1 MCFQAFAG
9 NRFVVRFER
18 SRRMQSPAAMGDGQ
32 QQQQQWTMMQTPQ
45 PGSQPQNHEEVK
57 TLWVGD
63 LQYWVEESY
72 LHNCFAHTGE
82 VRSSASKTCL
92 YLLHLLC
99 TTEETSRMWGEVETR
114 NLQCAEKHDELCM
127 FAYIIHCFP
136 LYCHLTATG

>member
-1 MCFQAFAG
+1 
-9 NRFVVRFER
+9 
-18 SRRMQSPAAMGDGQ
+18 MQSPAAMGDGQQ

-82 VRSSASKTCL
+82 VRPSA
-92 YLLHLLC
+92 
-99 TTEETSRMWGEVETR
+99 
-114 NLQCAEKHDELCM
+114 
-127 FAYIIHCFP
+127 
-136 LYCHLTATG
+136 